1 MKSDTDPRLSLR
13 ARGLYRFFVEV
24 GRVIPAQELADSAA
38 VPEGLHSVESAM
50 KELKTFNYIK
60 AVKYQ
65 AKGTTQWR
73 TILKFTDETLNL
85 FVPEFADKRI
95 SPVLSTVSTNS
106 YSDIST
112 RVKNIDTVTN
122 VTVSIEAAPQTEKG
136 IEMGWNMFEDST
148 PPKSKKKVLD
158 TEDDS
163 GAIGKVNTL
172 KVGGARRKKTK
183 VEVEARNR
191 INVPEEDWATRDLV
205 AEFYDLYIAT
215 CGGSGAVN
223 QISGKQLATWI
234 NKRVGEGVERIHILK
249 GMRMFFGDTRVIS
262 DPGFGLP
269 MYQRFMKYY
278 GMIHGMVSRVDEP
291 IGLDE
296 DMLAHQEKMLKLLE
310 S

>member
-1 MKSDTDPRLSLR
+1 M
-13 ARGLYRFFVEV
+13 
-24 GRVIPAQELADSAA
+24 
-38 VPEGLHSVESAM
+38 
-50 KELKTFNYIK
+50 
-60 AVKYQ
+60 
-65 AKGTTQWR
+65 
-73 TILKFTDETLNL
+73 
-85 FVPEFADKRI
+85 
-95 SPVLSTVSTNS
+95 
-106 YSDIST
+106 ST
-112 RVKNIDTVTN
+112 RVKSIDTVTN

-136 IEMGWNMFEDST
+136 IEMGWDMFEDST

-191 INVPEEDWATRDLV
+191 INVPEEDWATGDLV

-234 NKRVGEGVERIHILK
+234 NKRVGEGVERIQILK

-278 GMIHGMVSRVDEP
+278 GTIHGLVSRVDEP
-291 IGLDE
+291 TGLDE
-296 DMLAHQEKMLKLLE
+296 DTLAHQEKMLKLLE

>member
-1 MKSDTDPRLSLR
+1 MKSPYSDPNLSLR
-13 ARGLYRFFVEV
+13 ARGLFAYYVEV
-24 GRVIPAQELADSAA
+24 GRVLSADEMSAS
-38 VPEGLHSVESAM
+38 VPEGRDAIRNAM
-50 KELKTFNYIK
+50 AELKLQGYIK
-60 AVKYQ
+60 AVRHQ
-65 AKGTTQWR
+65 DNSGQWR
-73 TILKFTDETLNL
+73 TNLKFTDNGL
-85 FVPEFADKRI
+85 
-95 SPVLSTVSTNS
+95 SGVLYMDRGIVTNTNT
-106 YSDIST
+106 SDMST
-112 RVKNIDTVTN
+112 RVKSIDTVTN

-136 IEMGWNMFEDST
+136 IEMGWDMFEDST
-148 PPKSKKKVLD
+148 PSKSKKKVLD

-172 KVGGARRKKTK
+172 KVGGARRKKTR

-191 INVPEEDWATRDLV
+191 INVPEEDWATGDLV

>member
-1 MKSDTDPRLSLR
+1 MKSPYSDPNLSLR
-13 ARGLYRFFVEV
+13 ARGLFAYYVEV
-24 GRVIPAQELADSAA
+24 GRVLSAEEMSA
-38 VPEGLHSVESAM
+38 SVPEGRDAIRNAM
-50 KELKTFNYIK
+50 AELKLHRYIK
-60 AVKYQ
+60 AVRHQ
-65 AKGTTQWR
+65 DNSGQWR
-73 TILKFTDETLNL
+73 TNLKFTDDGL
-85 FVPEFADKRI
+85 
-95 SPVLSTVSTNS
+95 SGVLYMDRGIVTNTNT
-106 YSDIST
+106 SDMST
-112 RVKNIDTVTN
+112 RVKSIDTVTN
-122 VTVSIEAAPQTEKG
+122 VTVSIEAAPQTKKG
-136 IEMGWNMFEDST
+136 IEMGWDMFEDST

-172 KVGGARRKKTK
+172 KVGGARRKKTR

-191 INVPEEDWATRDLV
+191 INVPEEDWATGDLV

>member
-1 MKSDTDPRLSLR
+1 MKSPYSDPNLSLR
-13 ARGLYRFFVEV
+13 ARGLFAYYVEV
-24 GRVIPAQELADSAA
+24 GRVLSADEMSAS
-38 VPEGLHSVESAM
+38 VPEGRDAIRNAM
-50 KELKTFNYIK
+50 AELKLHRYIK
-60 AVKYQ
+60 AVRHQ
-65 AKGTTQWR
+65 DNSGQWR
-73 TILKFTDETLNL
+73 TTLKFTDDGL
-85 FVPEFADKRI
+85 
-95 SPVLSTVSTNS
+95 SGVLYIDRGTMTSTNT
-106 YSDIST
+106 SDMST
-112 RVKNIDTVTN
+112 RVKSIDTVTN

-136 IEMGWNMFEDST
+136 TEVGWDVFEDST
-148 PPKSKKKVLD
+148 DPKSKKKVLD

-191 INVPEEDWATRDLV
+191 INVPEEDWSTNDLV
-205 AEFYDLYIAT
+205 AEFYDLYMAT

-249 GMRMFFGDTRVIS
+249 GMRMFFGDTRVIA

-296 DMLAHQEKMLKLLE
+296 DTLAHQEKMLKLLE

>member
-1 MKSDTDPRLSLR
+1 MKSPYSDPNLSLR
-13 ARGLYRFFVEV
+13 ARGLFAYYVEV
-24 GRVIPAQELADSAA
+24 GRVLSAEEMSA
-38 VPEGLHSVESAM
+38 SVPEGRDAIRNAM
-50 KELKTFNYIK
+50 AELKLHRYIK
-60 AVKYQ
+60 AVRHQ
-65 AKGTTQWR
+65 DNSGQWR
-73 TILKFTDETLNL
+73 TNLKFTDDGL
-85 FVPEFADKRI
+85 
-95 SPVLSTVSTNS
+95 SGVLYMDRGIVTNTNT
-106 YSDIST
+106 SDMST
-112 RVKNIDTVTN
+112 RVKSIDTVTN

-136 IEMGWNMFEDST
+136 IEMGWDMFEDST

-191 INVPEEDWATRDLV
+191 INVPEENWATGDLV

>member
-1 MKSDTDPRLSLR
+1 MKSPYSDPNLSLR
-13 ARGLYRFFVEV
+13 ARGLFAYYVEV
-24 GRVIPAQELADSAA
+24 GRVLSADEMSAS
-38 VPEGLHSVESAM
+38 VPEGRDAIRNAM
-50 KELKTFNYIK
+50 AELKLHRYIK
-60 AVKYQ
+60 AVRHQ
-65 AKGTTQWR
+65 DNSGQWR
-73 TILKFTDETLNL
+73 TTLKFTDDGL
-85 FVPEFADKRI
+85 
-95 SPVLSTVSTNS
+95 SGVLYIDRDTMTSTNT
-106 YSDIST
+106 SDMST
-112 RVKNIDTVTN
+112 RVKSIDTVTN

-136 IEMGWNMFEDST
+136 TEVGWDVFEDST
-148 PPKSKKKVLD
+148 DPKSKKKVLD

-172 KVGGARRKKTK
+172 KVGGARRKKTR

-191 INVPEEDWATRDLV
+191 INVPEEDWSTNDLV
-205 AEFYDLYIAT
+205 AEFYDLYMAT

-249 GMRMFFGDTRVIS
+249 GMRMFFGDTRVIA

-296 DMLAHQEKMLKLLE
+296 DTLAHQEKMLKLLE

>member
-1 MKSDTDPRLSLR
+1 MKSPYSDPNLSLR
-13 ARGLYRFFVEV
+13 ARGLFAYYVEV
-24 GRVIPAQELADSAA
+24 GRVLSAEEMSA
-38 VPEGLHSVESAM
+38 SVPEGRDAIRNAM
-50 KELKTFNYIK
+50 AELKLQGYIK
-60 AVKYQ
+60 AVRHQ
-65 AKGTTQWR
+65 DNSGQWR
-73 TILKFTDETLNL
+73 TNLKFTDNGL
-85 FVPEFADKRI
+85 
-95 SPVLSTVSTNS
+95 SGVLYMDRGIVTNTNT
-106 YSDIST
+106 SDMST
-112 RVKNIDTVTN
+112 RVKSIDTVTN

-136 IEMGWNMFEDST
+136 IKMGWDMFEDST
-148 PPKSKKKVLD
+148 PQKSKKKVLD

-191 INVPEEDWATRDLV
+191 INVPEEDWATGDLV

-269 MYQRFMKYY
+269 IYQRFMKYY

>member
-1 MKSDTDPRLSLR
+1 MKSPYSDPNLSLR
-13 ARGLYRFFVEV
+13 ARGLFAYYVEV
-24 GRVIPAQELADSAA
+24 GRVLSAEEMSA
-38 VPEGLHSVESAM
+38 SVPEGRDAIRNAM
-50 KELKTFNYIK
+50 AELKLQGYIK
-60 AVKYQ
+60 AVRHQ
-65 AKGTTQWR
+65 DNSGQWR
-73 TILKFTDETLNL
+73 TNLKFTDNGL
-85 FVPEFADKRI
+85 
-95 SPVLSTVSTNS
+95 SGVLYMDRGIVTNTNT
-106 YSDIST
+106 SDMST
-112 RVKNIDTVTN
+112 RVKSIDTVTN

-136 IEMGWNMFEDST
+136 IKMGWDMFEDST

-191 INVPEEDWATRDLV
+191 INVPEEDWVTGDLV

>member
-1 MKSDTDPRLSLR
+1 MKSPYSDPNLSLR
-13 ARGLYRFFVEV
+13 ARGLFAYYVEV
-24 GRVIPAQELADSAA
+24 GRVLSAEEMSA
-38 VPEGLHSVESAM
+38 SVPEGRDAIRNAM
-50 KELKTFNYIK
+50 AELKLHRYIK
-60 AVKYQ
+60 AVRHQ
-65 AKGTTQWR
+65 DNSGQWR
-73 TILKFTDETLNL
+73 TNLKFTDDGL
-85 FVPEFADKRI
+85 
-95 SPVLSTVSTNS
+95 SGVLYMDRGIVTNTNT
-106 YSDIST
+106 SDMST
-112 RVKNIDTVTN
+112 RVKSIDTVTN

-148 PPKSKKKVLD
+148 DPKSKKKVLD

-172 KVGGARRKKTK
+172 KVGGARRKKTR

-191 INVPEEDWATRDLV
+191 INVPEEDWATGDLV

>member
-65 AKGTTQWR
+65 AKGTNQWR
-73 TILKFTDETLNL
+73 TLLKFTDETLNL

-106 YSDIST
+106 YSNMSSSLG
-112 RVKNIDTVTN
+112 IDTVTN
-122 VTVSIEAAPQTEKG
+122 VTVSIGAAPQTEKG
-136 IEMGWNMFEDST
+136 IEMAWSMFEDST
-148 PPKSKKKVLD
+148 DPKSKKKVLD

-172 KVGGARRKKTK
+172 KVGGARSKKTK
-183 VEVEARNR
+183 VELAARNR
-191 INVPEEDWATRDLV
+191 VNVVEEDWTTGDLV
-205 AEFYDLYIAT
+205 AEFYDLYMKIHT
-215 CGGSGAVN
+215 GAPN
-223 QISGKQLATWI
+223 QINGQHLITWI
-234 NKRVGEGVERIHILK
+234 NKRVGEGVLRIHILK
-249 GMRMFFGDTRVIS
+249 GIRMFFNDARVLA
-262 DPGFGLP
+262 DPGVGLP
-269 MYQRFMKYY
+269 IYQRFMSYY
-278 GMIHGMVSRVDEP
+278 GTIHGLVSRVDEP
-291 IGLDE
+291 TGLDE
-296 DMLAHQEKMLKLLE
+296 DTLAHQEKMLKLLE

>member
-1 MKSDTDPRLSLR
+1 MKSPYSDPNLSLR
-13 ARGLYRFFVEV
+13 ARGLFAYYVEV
-24 GRVIPAQELADSAA
+24 GRVLSAEEMSA
-38 VPEGLHSVESAM
+38 SVPEGRDAIRNAM
-50 KELKTFNYIK
+50 AELKLHRYIK
-60 AVKYQ
+60 AVRHQ
-65 AKGTTQWR
+65 DNSGQWR
-73 TILKFTDETLNL
+73 TNLKFTDDGL
-85 FVPEFADKRI
+85 
-95 SPVLSTVSTNS
+95 SGVLYMDRGIVTNTNT
-106 YSDIST
+106 SDIST
-112 RVKNIDTVTN
+112 RVKSIDTVTN

-136 IEMGWNMFEDST
+136 TEMGWDIFEDST
-148 PPKSKKKVLD
+148 DPKPKKKVLD

-183 VEVEARNR
+183 VELEARNR
-191 INVPEEDWATRDLV
+191 INVPEEDWATGDLV

-234 NKRVGEGVERIHILK
+234 NKRVGEGVERIYILK

-278 GMIHGMVSRVDEP
+278 GTIHGLVSRVDEP
-291 IGLDE
+291 TGLDE
-296 DMLAHQEKMLKLLE
+296 DTLAHQEKMLKLLE

>member
-1 MKSDTDPRLSLR
+1 MKSPYSDPNLSLR
-13 ARGLYRFFVEV
+13 ARGLFAYYVEV
-24 GRVIPAQELADSAA
+24 GRVLSADEMSAS
-38 VPEGLHSVESAM
+38 VPEGRDAIRNAM
-50 KELKTFNYIK
+50 AELKLQGYIK
-60 AVKYQ
+60 AVRHQ
-65 AKGTTQWR
+65 DNSGQWR
-73 TILKFTDETLNL
+73 TNLKFTDNGL
-85 FVPEFADKRI
+85 
-95 SPVLSTVSTNS
+95 SGVLYMDRGIVTNTNT
-106 YSDIST
+106 SDMST
-112 RVKNIDTVTN
+112 RVKSIDTVTN

-136 IEMGWNMFEDST
+136 IEMGWDMFEDST
-148 PPKSKKKVLD
+148 PPKSKNKVLD

-172 KVGGARRKKTK
+172 KVGGARRKKTR

-191 INVPEEDWATRDLV
+191 INVPEEDWATGDLV

>member
-1 MKSDTDPRLSLR
+1 MKSPYSDPNLSLR
-13 ARGLYRFFVEV
+13 ARGLFAYYVEV
-24 GRVIPAQELADSAA
+24 GRVLSAEEMSA
-38 VPEGLHSVESAM
+38 SVPEGRDAIRNAM
-50 KELKTFNYIK
+50 AELKLQGYIK
-60 AVKYQ
+60 AVRHQ
-65 AKGTTQWR
+65 DNSGQWR
-73 TILKFTDETLNL
+73 TNLKFTDNGL
-85 FVPEFADKRI
+85 
-95 SPVLSTVSTNS
+95 SGVLYMDRGIVTNTNT
-106 YSDIST
+106 SDMST
-112 RVKNIDTVTN
+112 RVKSIDTVTN

-136 IEMGWNMFEDST
+136 IEMGWDMFEDST

-191 INVPEEDWATRDLV
+191 INVPEEDWATGDLV

-291 IGLDE
+291 TTLDE
-296 DMLAHQEKMLKLLE
+296 DTLAHQEKMLKLLE

>member
-106 YSDIST
+106 YSDMSSDL
-112 RVKNIDTVTN
+112 NIDTVTN
-122 VTVSIEAAPQTEKG
+122 VTVSIGAAPQTEKG
-136 IEMGWNMFEDST
+136 IEMAWSMFEDST
-148 PPKSKKKVLD
+148 DPKSKKKVLD

-183 VEVEARNR
+183 VEHTARNR
-191 INVPEEDWATRDLV
+191 INVPEEDWTTNDLC
-205 AEFYDLYIAT
+205 AEFYDLLIL
-215 CGGSGAVN
+215 VN
-223 QISGKQLATWI
+223 NNAPNQMNAKHLATWI
-234 NKRVGEGVERIHILK
+234 NKRVAEGVDRFSILK
-249 GMRMFFGDTRVIS
+249 GIRMFFADSRMFYDIGI
-262 DPGFGLP
+262 GLP
-269 MYQRFMKYY
+269 IYQRFMSYY
-278 GMIHGMVSRVDEP
+278 GTIHGKVSRVDEP
-291 IGLDE
+291 TGLDE
-296 DMLAHQEKMLKLLE
+296 DTLAHQEKMLKLLE

>member
-1 MKSDTDPRLSLR
+1 MKSPYSDPNLSLR
-13 ARGLYRFFVEV
+13 ARGLFAYYVEV
-24 GRVIPAQELADSAA
+24 GRVLSAEEMSA
-38 VPEGLHSVESAM
+38 SVPEGRDAIRNAM
-50 KELKTFNYIK
+50 AELKLHRYIK
-60 AVKYQ
+60 AVRHQ
-65 AKGTTQWR
+65 DNSGQWR
-73 TILKFTDETLNL
+73 TILKFTDDGL
-85 FVPEFADKRI
+85 
-95 SPVLSTVSTNS
+95 SGVLYMDRGIVTNTNT
-106 YSDIST
+106 SDMST
-112 RVKNIDTVTN
+112 RVKSIDTVTN
-122 VTVSIEAAPQTEKG
+122 VTVSIEAAPQIEKG
-136 IEMGWNMFEDST
+136 IEMGWDMFEDST
-148 PPKSKKKVLD
+148 DPKSKKKILD

-191 INVPEEDWATRDLV
+191 INVPEEDWATGDLV

-234 NKRVGEGVERIHILK
+234 NKRVGEGVERIQILK

-278 GMIHGMVSRVDEP
+278 GTVHGLVSRVDEP
-291 IGLDE
+291 TGLDE
-296 DMLAHQEKMLKLLE
+296 DTLAHQEKMLKLLE